1 MAAALLLVMFAT
13 VGIDYGWQPD
23 GTKSPQG
30 DNIEYIIQ
38 IPPDQLDDVQRL
50 GEITSTLDPTVANRV
65 VKVIVRVGT
74 EPLPRNAGNLAV
86 RPTSPALSQSGQ
98 ASPGVG
104 AAVAGDQADHSPL
117 PIPEFPTLDKLAGV
131 SGKSGVSP
139 SESAMKPDPQTG
151 GFALPPSTL
160 SPVGTNPNVS
170 TEPVATERENHWADI
185 RGQSGLS
192 APAASTARVSP
203 PSPTTT
209 PVAPTE
215 NWTLPPAVTTAAP
228 SASSPASNW
237 ITPPAA
243 TVSNQPPASQPVG
256 SASSSGLATVAQPSG
271 SRQPTNPNDP
281 TWSGYGTTPTFGT
294 PPAGIS
300 PTLSP
305 TAAGRTESTTAA
317 GYPEQS
323 SIAANSGTPG
333 LTRDS
338 LGNLLDRLGR
348 PVDSLGRLIDPRSGN
363 LIDAS
368 GNWIDQYGRR
378 IDQFGRLLPAE
389 ASISVAQGSSTAAQ
403 PPAQINSSSPLN
415 YGLAN
420 NPAGY
425 EQIGQGQTIPAQS
438 PFPYSGPGYTSPG
451 QGAPPG
457 TFAGNGNYPAASG
470 AAADARPWPQ
480 STWGQGQPNF
490 GTPYASNPTSA
501 GSASGWLAE
510 RDGTLA
516 AGSLAASGTS
526 AGSNRTSQ
534 SESDGGRQRTV
545 SAQPFFNFILL
556 ISLVGNAYLIF
567 ETGNLRRKFR
577 SMIASVRAN
586 KISAQPA
593 N

>member
-1 MAAALLLVMFAT
+1 MAAALLLVMFAA

-38 IPPDQLDDVQRL
+38 IPPDQLDDVQRM

-86 RPTSPALSQSGQ
+86 GPTSPALSQSGQ
-98 ASPGVG
+98 ASPGAG

-131 SGKSGVSP
+131 SGKSDVSP
-139 SESAMKPDPQTG
+139 SESSMKPDPQTG
-151 GFALPPSTL
+151 SFALPPSTL

-243 TVSNQPPASQPVG
+243 TVSNQPPVG
-256 SASSSGLATVAQPSG
+256 SASSGDLATVAQPSG

-305 TAAGRTESTTAA
+305 TAAGRTASTTAA

-323 SIAANSGTPG
+323 PIAANSGTPG

-389 ASISVAQGSSTAAQ
+389 ASTLVAQGSSTAAQ

-415 YGLAN
+415 YGLTN

-425 EQIGQGQTIPAQS
+425 EQLGQGQTTPAQS
-438 PFPYSGPGYTSPG
+438 PFPYSGPGYNIPG
-451 QGAPPG
+451 QGSPPG

-480 STWGQGQPNF
+480 STWGQGLPNF
-490 GTPYASNPTSA
+490 GTPDASNPTSA
-501 GSASGWLAE
+501 GSASGWQAE
-510 RDGTLA
+510 RDGALA
-516 AGSLAASGTS
+516 TGPSAASGTS
-526 AGSNRTSQ
+526 AGRKATSQ